1 MFPFGTLNNQ
11 NSTSFVLNNKNS
23 YANTGSSI
31 NLKPPSNLSLLFNQ
45 FNDLS
50 SDSINKNPKNM
61 MTNCKQYDIDDIQK
75 IKSKPNSLSLSLF
88 HLIASSLNKNF
99 DDLEYLIKT
108 KNQTFDVIAIS
119 ESRIKSNK
127 DITTNINLPNYSI
140 KNTPTESHAGGTV
153 LYISNNIAYKPM
165 KDLNIYK
172 THELD
177 STFIEI
183 INPEKIKYNSW
194 CSILTSNNG
203 S

>member
-1 MFPFGTLNNQ
+1 MTYKRLN
-11 NSTSFVLNNKNS
+11 
-23 YANTGSSI
+23 
-31 NLKPPSNLSLLFNQ
+31 PSQ
-45 FNDLS
+45 
-50 SDSINKNPKNM
+50 
-61 MTNCKQYDIDDIQK
+61 T
-75 IKSKPNSLSLSLF
+75 LSLSLF